1 MDGIRSDSDVKA
13 CFSSDPN
20 IDGRKK
26 RVWMVDLA
34 GVYKIL
40 YVNITS
46 RVDCCGEWL
55 NGYLKIDDFR
65 KQQAKII

>member
-40 YVNITS
+40 YVNITN
-46 RVDCCGEWL
+46 RVACCGEWL

-65 KQQAKII
+65 K